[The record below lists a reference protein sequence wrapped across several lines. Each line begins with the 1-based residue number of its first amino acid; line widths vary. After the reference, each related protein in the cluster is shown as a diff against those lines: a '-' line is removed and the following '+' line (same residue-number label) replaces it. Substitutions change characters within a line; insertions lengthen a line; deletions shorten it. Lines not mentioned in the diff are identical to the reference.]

1 MSEER
6 KSDVAAVRKSA
17 MAVKRKSDAA
27 ERKQDTSPQK
37 TDKDA
42 SGPEAKKSEQTTRSA
57 SKSRIFRQERDAS
70 GNLIR
75 QYLGWED
82 AKTVEDQVEKEE
94 TARRNWRERW
104 GCACNESNGCYECQ
118 PWMKQYNKWV
128 CSDIRRAMRKPSYRS
143 LEWLAYFQKG
153 ETPVKGECC
162 TRRRTHI
169 KDYFVD
175 PITNYCCTPCS
186 PWPITT
192 AAEVGWLANSDS
204 CKLEIYGNKYM
215 QMPPLPGNQRKI
227 SSINVNI

>member
-42 SGPEAKKSEQTTRSA
+42 SGPEAKKSEQTTRSI
-57 SKSRIFRQERDAS
+57 SKSRIFRQRDAS